1 MGLIPPDAVA
11 LLRAGGLAILPTD
24 TVYGIAC
31 AGYLRTACAR
41 LYAVKQRP
49 PEQPTSLV
57 LGSVENLLENVLPEL
72 MGRVGIVCRRAF
84 PGPWT
89 LVVPNPAHR
98 FAYVCGSDPGKIG
111 VRVPE
116 LTAQVAELSDAV
128 GGLVMASANLRGE
141 PAPARLKD
149 VPAAL
154 REVADFEVDGGE
166 LGGTPSAVIDV
177 TGSEPVILRGGPRAA
192 EALARIGM

>member
-1 MGLIPPDAVA
+1 VGLIPTDAVP

-24 TVYGIAC
+24 TVYGIGC
-31 AGYLRTACAR
+31 AAYLRAACAR
-41 LYAVKQRP
+41 LYAVKERP

-72 MGRVGIVCRRAF
+72 MGRMGIICRRAF

-89 LVVPNPAHR
+89 LVLPNPGHR

-111 VRVPE
+111 VRVPDLAGE
-116 LTAQVAELSDAV
+116 VAGLCDAV

-141 PAPARLKD
+141 PAPARLED
-149 VPAAL
+149 VPDAL
-154 REVADFEVDGGE
+154 REAADFEVDGGE

-177 TGSEPVILRGGPRAA
+177 TGREPVILRGGPRAA
-192 EALARIGM
+192 EALARIAA

>member
-1 MGLIPPDAVA
+1 MGLIPPDAAA

-31 AGYLRTACAR
+31 AAYLRTACAR
-41 LYAVKQRP
+41 LYGVKERP
-49 PEQPTSLV
+49 LEQPTSLV
-57 LGSVENLLENVLPEL
+57 LGSVENLLENVLPEV

-89 LVVPNPAHR
+89 LVVPNPGHR
-98 FAYVCGSDPGKIG
+98 FAYICGGDPGKIG
-111 VRVPE
+111 VRVPD
-116 LTAQVAELSDAV
+116 LPAQVAELSDAV

-141 PAPARLKD
+141 PAPARLDD

-154 REVADFEVDGGE
+154 REAAEFEVDGGE

-177 TGSEPVILRGGPRAA
+177 TGREPVILRGGLRTA
-192 EALARIGM
+192 EALARIGV